1 MAKGANAYGIKE
13 VADVSFYPITA
24 GEGFVYVT
32 GATYDEA
39 TGKVTLTWSSGSAP
53 TAAYNFDSLKIS
65 NIEVGS
71 EEVSATGGRGNP
83 ELISWSYGKTV
94 TLTVTDALFSMDT
107 LDLMFGGKEV
117 AGADSKILTI
127 DAKTFPGNYS
137 IVGTAV
143 IRNFETGNDE
153 PFVFY
158 MPKAHPQVGGTL
170 TMEADGDPST
180 FEMTIK
186 GLAQKCG
193 DDEDVLIRFI
203 RATKSSS

>member
-24 GEGFVYVT
+24 GGTFAYIT
-32 GATYDEA
+32 GATYDEN
-39 TGKVTLTWSSGSAP
+39 TGKVTLTWSGEAP
-53 TAAYNFDSLKIS
+53 TAAYNFDSLKVS

-94 TLTVTDALFSMDT
+94 TLTVTDALLSMDT
-107 LDLMFGGKEV
+107 LDLMFGGKEN
-117 AGADSKILTI
+117 AAADSKVLTI

-137 IVGTAV
+137 IVGTTV
-143 IRNFETGNDE
+143 IRNYETGNDE

-158 MPKAHPQVGGTL
+158 MPKAHSQVGGTL

-193 DDEDVLIRFI
+193 EDEDVLIRFI
-203 RATKSSS
+203 RATKGA